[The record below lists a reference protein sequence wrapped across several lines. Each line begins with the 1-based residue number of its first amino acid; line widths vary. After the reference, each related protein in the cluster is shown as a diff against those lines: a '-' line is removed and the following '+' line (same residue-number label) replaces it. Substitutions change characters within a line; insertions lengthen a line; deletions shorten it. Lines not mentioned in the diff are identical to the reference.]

1 MTLPGDMDCDELV
14 ELITDYLEG
23 KLAAFERIRFE
34 EHLAICPSCV
44 EYLSQMKQTVKV
56 LSSLRDAPPSREE
69 LAPLMAAFRGWKQQ
83 R

>member
-1 MTLPGDMDCDELV
+1 MTLPGDMDCHELV

-23 KLAAFERIRFE
+23 KLAASERTRFE
-34 EHLAICPSCV
+34 EHLSICPSCV

-56 LSSLRDAPPSREE
+56 LGSLRDAPPSGEG
-69 LAPLMAAFRGWKQQ
+69 LAPLMAAFRGWKKQ